1 MGTHNAKLN
10 YQFPMAWGQAAAAKE
25 ERHSSEETIVSNTS
39 DKTLSF
45 EYSQSER
52 DDYVCRSRRQ
62 NKLCRASAP
71 KPKRRK
77 IDTG

>member
-39 DKTLSF
+39 DKTLSY

-52 DDYVCRSRRQ
+52 DDYD
-62 NKLCRASAP
+62 KELCVLGDRINYAEDRLPNLSA
-71 KPKRRK
+71 R
-77 IDTG
+77 